1 MQKGMFKVAM
11 ASAAVLTLVL
21 TTGCATTKNLEENRQ
36 MIDNVKVTSD
46 QALRTANDAKA
57 SADQA
62 NRTANEADRKADRA
76 LQENARLREMI
87 ERMERTYQRPG
98 K

>member
-1 MQKGMFKVAM
+1 MFKIVM
-11 ASAAVLTLVL
+11 ASAAALTLVL
-21 TTGCATTKNLEENRQ
+21 TTGCATTKSLEENRQ
-36 MIDNVKVTSD
+36 MIDDVRVTSD
-46 QALRTANDAKA
+46 QALRTANEARS

-62 NRTANEADRKADRA
+62 NRTANEANRKADRA

-87 ERMERTYQRPG
+87 ERMERTFQRPG